1 MTPVEGKKIQDY
13 SCLEERERDQLCFSI
28 SLQSGSD
35 SARPGASD
43 GHGAASRW
51 AIHGR
56 DPGALGRRSGELMQ
70 HVMTCSPSCCRACF
84 PGYYLSRS
92 QHGKSSL
99 EGPGG
104 GRKLGG

>member
-35 SARPGASD
+35 SHVLGPATGTEQQAAGRSTAGTRRAR
-43 GHGAASRW
+43 
-51 AIHGR
+51 
-56 DPGALGRRSGELMQ
+56 RRSGELMQ
-70 HVMTCSPSCCRACF
+70 RVMTCSPSCCRACF
-84 PGYYLSRS
+84 PGYYLSRL
-92 QHGKSSL
+92 QHGMSSL

-104 GRKLGG
+104 RRKLAG